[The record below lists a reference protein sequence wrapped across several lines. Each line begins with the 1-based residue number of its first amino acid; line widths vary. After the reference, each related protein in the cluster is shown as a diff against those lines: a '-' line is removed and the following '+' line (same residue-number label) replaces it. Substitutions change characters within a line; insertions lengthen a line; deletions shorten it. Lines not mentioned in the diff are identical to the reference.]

1 MNANLLC
8 SSLSKTV
15 GGVYLSA
22 LISLIDG
29 VNVRFIL
36 IIFSPLRTGFSA
48 TFILQDIIV
57 GFGNGSLPFVKMV

>member
-1 MNANLLC
+1 
-8 SSLSKTV
+8 V
-15 GGVYLSA
+15 GGVFLSA

-48 TFILQDIIV
+48 TFVLKNMIV